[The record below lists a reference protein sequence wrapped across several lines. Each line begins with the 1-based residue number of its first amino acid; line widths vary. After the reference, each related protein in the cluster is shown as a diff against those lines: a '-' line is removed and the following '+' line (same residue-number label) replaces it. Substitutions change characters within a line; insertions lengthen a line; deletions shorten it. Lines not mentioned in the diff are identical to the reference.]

1 MYLDGYQ
8 FKSIVQ
14 PTHPTSDKGLDER
27 DNGLLGTRMTE
38 DQVRGIIKDESQKN
52 QYKVPSVPYH
62 LHNGIDSP
70 KLPVESV
77 ILPPT
82 LVIWGTGIPT
92 IKATKG
98 TLYVNT
104 QATTTTTRLYV
115 NTDGGTTWAYFTAS
129 A

>member
-1 MYLDGYQ
+1 
-8 FKSIVQ
+8 
-14 PTHPTSDKGLDER
+14 
-27 DNGLLGTRMTE
+27 MTE
-38 DQVRGIIKDESQKN
+38 DQVRGIIKDELQKN